1 MHVYDS
7 SILSCSC
14 INCGSS
20 TQFCIFS
27 AENICTQCGNRQR
40 LVPQTTNN
48 YGQPP
53 AAFNYAPSYG
63 QQSANPVIGAQVR
76 FELFPCK
83 VLRSVFSV
91 VNPFISRIDCPND

>member
-1 MHVYDS
+1 MYVFDG

-14 INCGSS
+14 VNCGSS
-20 TQFCIFS
+20 TQFCVFS
-27 AENICTQCGNRQR
+27 AENVCLQCGNRQR

-63 QQSANPVIGAQVR
+63 QQSASPVTGAQVS
-76 FELFPCK
+76 FEFT
-83 VLRSVFSV
+83 
-91 VNPFISRIDCPND
+91 ISRVPAQVLSFFPVRF